1 MFLAQCR
8 TIILP
13 LVGSHSI
20 STEMVKRAISLTL
33 CPARMLRI
41 AVKRLFFWAGKG
53 QNFLATPF
61 ISPTT
66 LHRQPLTILE
76 ANNIRPVDVHFVE
89 SLTGWF
95 RITKRKLSMMQ
106 GVME

>member
-1 MFLAQCR
+1 MQNYHTASSWIPLHQHRDGEESNLPNLMPCQDAQNRRQAAFFL
-8 TIILP
+8 
-13 LVGSHSI
+13 G
-20 STEMVKRAISLTL
+20 
-33 CPARMLRI
+33 
-41 AVKRLFFWAGKG
+41 WKG

-76 ANNIRPVDVHFVE
+76 ANNIRTVDVHFVE

-106 GVME
+106 GVIE